1 MITIRRTEHFSW
13 KSAFFQSALFLW
25 TWLLLLV
32 FCEKLSASPADI
44 VPQGSTLLDSF
55 AALAQREAFDPAE
68 TPEDFSGDTLYTR
81 GQLARLL
88 THLVEDDPTHLSA
101 VQKDAARATRH
112 SAPAPRLCLAQTRL
126 RALAGAWARH
136 DRLDPRAQQR
146 CQCRPAAPLFSLH
159 VRRRLDRYDLSHSC
173 WRCV

>member
-44 VPQGSTLLDSF
+44 VPQGSALLDSF
-55 AALAQREAFDPAE
+55 AALAQREASGPAE

-112 SAPAPRLCLAQTRL
+112 SAPAPRLCLAQARTQGTRWGVGAT
-126 RALAGAWARH
+126 RPTGSTRPTALPVPTR
-136 DRLDPRAQQR
+136 
-146 CQCRPAAPLFSLH
+146 RPSFLLTRPKEIGSA
-159 VRRRLDRYDLSHSC
+159 
-173 WRCV
+173 